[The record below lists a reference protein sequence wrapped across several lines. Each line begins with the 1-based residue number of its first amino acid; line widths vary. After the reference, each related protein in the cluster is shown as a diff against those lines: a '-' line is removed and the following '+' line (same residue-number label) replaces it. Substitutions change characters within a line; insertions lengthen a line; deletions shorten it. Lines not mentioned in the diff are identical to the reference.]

1 MNGFQPE
8 WAQREMQAM
17 NDAPYAR
24 HLGIRI
30 TDVSE
35 GYAKVIMDTAAPY
48 FDNRFGVVHGGGICS
63 IIDVAASMAVRT
75 TVLPGQRTA
84 TIGLGVDF
92 MAGAKG
98 KEVVAEGRITR
109 RGATLGFV
117 DVMVRDEDG
126 TPVAKGAGTFM
137 IFRMEE
143 GTRAD

>member
-1 MNGFQPE
+1 MNGYRPD
-8 WAQREMQAM
+8 WAEREMLLM

-30 TDVSE
+30 TDVAE
-35 GYAKVIMDTAAPY
+35 GYAKVIMSTIAPY
-48 FDNRFGVVHGGGICS
+48 FGNRFGIIHGGGICS
-63 IIDVAASMAVRT
+63 LIDVAASMAVRS

-84 TIGLGVDF
+84 TIGLSVDF

-98 KEVVAEGRITR
+98 KQVVAEGHVTR

-126 TPVAKGAGTFM
+126 TPVAKGGGTFM
-137 IFRMEE
+137 IFRMDE
-143 GTRAD
+143 GTRTD